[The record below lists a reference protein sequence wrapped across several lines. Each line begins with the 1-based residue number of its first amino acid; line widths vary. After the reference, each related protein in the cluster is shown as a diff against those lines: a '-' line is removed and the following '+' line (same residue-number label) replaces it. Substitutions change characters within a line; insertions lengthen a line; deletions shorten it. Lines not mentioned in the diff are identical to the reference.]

1 MVEPGTISLLTL
13 DLHPSN
19 FVIGFK
25 PINTTVDQLIKKS
38 VADHDP
44 EKYYKERIVDSR
56 WERFYGHQPL
66 CLPDGAPF
74 TLENM
79 VVKIC
84 DFGHGLPFFEV
95 S

>member
-38 VADHDP
+38 VAEHDP
-44 EKYYKERIVDSR
+44 ETHYKERIVDSR
-56 WERFYGHQPL
+56 RERFYGPHYLQ
-66 CLPDGAPF
+66 
-74 TLENM
+74 N
-79 VVKIC
+79 
-84 DFGHGLPFFEV
+84 GL
-95 S
+95 

>member
-74 TLENM
+74 TLKNM